1 MAHTDTIQNGHGPHR
16 PDHWSALPWRPYASR
31 ASLDTTADASVFHAG
46 MLRRELRGWLDEDVT
61 EHVAGDIILTAY
73 EAIAEIVTLAD
84 SLDAG
89 LIRMQAHLD
98 DYQVRVVISYTGS
111 WEFSPD
117 PDQSQRR
124 LTLIRALTDH
134 ASFHREEDTITVH
147 LTTYREP
154 PSRGDGYPSR

>member
-1 MAHTDTIQNGHGPHR
+1 MARTDTIQNGHGPHR

-31 ASLDTTADASVFHAG
+31 APLDTTADASVFHAG
-46 MLRRELRGWLDEDVT
+46 MLRRELRRWLDDDVT

-73 EAIAEIVTLAD
+73 EAIAEIITLAD
-84 SLDAG
+84 PLDAG

-98 DYQVRVVISYTGS
+98 DDQVRVVISYTGS

-134 ASFHREEDTITVH
+134 ANFHREEDTITVH
-147 LTTYREP
+147 LTTYRQSP
-154 PSRGDGYPSR
+154 PQSDGYPSR